1 MELTLGLVIGICL
14 SAACGFRVFVPL
26 LGVSVASLTGHVHLA
41 SGFEWLGSWPAL
53 IAFATATVV
62 EVGTYYIPWVD
73 NAMDALMTP
82 VAVAAGVIVTASLL
96 GDVSPFLR
104 WSLAVIAGGGVSG
117 VVHTGTVA
125 ARAASSGTTCGTA
138 NFLVSTAELAGSIV
152 VTILAVLLPFLCLVG
167 VIWICYR
174 MITTI
179 TRSGLF
185 KRRGDT

>member
-1 MELTLGLVIGICL
+1 MELALGLVIGICL

-26 LGVSVASLTGHVHLA
+26 LGMSIAALTGHVHPA
-41 SGFEWLGSWPAL
+41 SGFEWIGTWPAL

-73 NAMDALMTP
+73 NAMDALITP
-82 VAVAAGVIVTASLL
+82 VAIAAGVIVTASLL

-117 VVHTGTVA
+117 VVHAGTVA
-125 ARAASSGTTCGTA
+125 VRAMSSGTTGGGA
-138 NFLVSTAELAGSIV
+138 NFLVSTAELAGSIL
-152 VTILAVLLPFLCLVG
+152 VTILAVLLPFLCLVA
-167 VIWICYR
+167 VVWICYK

-179 TRSGLF
+179 SKSGLF
-185 KRRGDT
+185 KKL